1 MWPLRGAQGPMAV
14 LSRLLM
20 TILAAQ
26 TVRATFTV
34 DLNDPNTIKSAAATI
49 AYDMVSYYNG
59 NDSGQIPGKISGT
72 WWEGGAMF
80 MTLIQYWHWTG
91 DDTYNAITSQGMLWQ
106 AGEHDDYMPS
116 NWSNYLVG
124 RSSQTRRPVPL
135 PPDSTG

>member
-1 MWPLRGAQGPMAV
+1 
-14 LSRLLM
+14 M

-26 TVRATFTV
+26 TVCASLTV
-34 DLNDPNTIKSAAATI
+34 DVNDANSIKSAAATI
-49 AYDMVSYYNG
+49 AYDMVTYYNG
-59 NDSGQIPGKISGT
+59 NQSGQIPGKIPGT

-91 DDTYNAITSQGMLWQ
+91 DDSYNDIATQGMLWQ

-124 RSSQTRRPVPL
+124 RPSQTCRPL
-135 PPDSTG
+135 PLPSDSTWMEVCWSDCLLSL